1 MSSVDERIVEMRFEN
16 EQFEKGVDS
25 SVKSLNK
32 LKAGLNLDG
41 AANSLNNLQ
50 TTAKGFDIS
59 HISDGVDKITDRF
72 SIFGIMADQA
82 IRRVTDGL
90 IQLGSGVANYVKSL
104 TIDQVPVGFDK
115 YERKIQSVQTIMN
128 ATGKSI
134 DEVNGNLDKLN
145 WYTDETSY
153 SYSDMVDNIGKFTSS
168 GVSLEEAT
176 TSMIGIANAAGY
188 AGANVQD
195 ASHAME
201 GFSKAMGQGYMSR
214 QNWQWIRTAHMDTV
228 NFKEQMISAALDAHT
243 LAAET
248 KKVNGNLETTY
259 YVANNAGKPIKNL
272 AVSVEDFET
281 NLAKG
286 WLTKDVMNK
295 ALAEYGGF
303 TEQIY
308 EEYLKTGE
316 LTSDIIARLSEG
328 EESLG
333 LKAFRASQEAKTFSD
348 AINSVKDAVSTG
360 WMVSFEQIFGN
371 YEEAKKLWTTVANE
385 LWDVFASGGEHRNE
399 VLKEWHDN
407 SGYKIMLSSI
417 RNIWETTKAIGESIK
432 GVFDEFFPPLTTKR
446 LMDFTNKFHKFSKT
460 LRDAFVVN
468 DTKEFSK
475 TLEDL
480 YLNEIVKNN
489 EKAIK
494 NLNAFKDA
502 FSGLFSIVKLGKS
515 VFTSFKQIL
524 SPLSKVFAAAGKNI
538 FNLAGEFGKYTTN
551 LVDNI
556 INSETYSKVVNK
568 LTGYVDNFATFLM
581 KGSKFSKEFF
591 KAFTKT
597 EAFQNFLS
605 KIKSGS
611 QSIKNA
617 FLPYLD
623 KAKEK
628 ISGFFKTLAG
638 IDKINVEEAVKKVIK
653 WFNKLSTNITKIYG
667 KVKSFLSPAF
677 EVLMAIFNRL
687 SPYIEIAVNA
697 VKKFWNNMI
706 VGRQLGPYISQL
718 FTEWKGKFEKLS
730 DSAKTFIENFSFK
743 DLWSDITK
751 FFSPVIEKIDLWIDD
766 VKKKLENLDLGKV
779 AALGLVTATIP
790 TIIAIGV
797 AFGEAAKLLKSS
809 KGLVTNLNDIL
820 NKFKAGFKSRL
831 METAKAVTIF
841 AAAIGILAG
850 SLKLISTIDSAKL
863 TESLKAFGILAG
875 SLTAI
880 SVILG
885 LLDKFKLLGDLKAVG
900 LAMLEISAS
909 LAILSASLLL
919 LDQTKPE
926 RIATN
931 ILALITMSTLLMT
944 IAGLLG
950 KYIPSMSKG
959 AVSMLAFSA
968 SIFILSEALT
978 RMSTNLNPENMSS
991 VLTAIVSLAAIMAA
1005 FSSMASNFKFGSG
1018 AGLIGAVAS
1027 IFLLLK
1033 LFEKLSDDSIKTIS
1047 EKAKDNI
1054 QFIIG
1059 TLVVIAGLAAFG
1071 RIGGQYAGKT
1081 GIAVLEMSAS
1091 ILLIYEA
1098 IKRLGEMDTGVLIKG
1113 GLAVAAIML
1122 LMKGLAKSTMYA
1134 GQNSGKAGLAI
1145 MAMASSLFIIYL
1157 AIKQIG
1163 KLNPEIMIKGLTG
1176 VVVALGMLGLA
1187 LRSLRNLKG
1196 VKGAGGALLGM
1207 AVVIG
1212 TIAAALSYLSLFS
1225 WEDLGK
1231 GVAGIGVTLLALAR
1245 SLKLASG
1252 AKFDKSS
1259 LGGFIAGMI
1268 ALLGVTAAIKF
1279 LATENWAGLLA
1290 ASGGISL
1297 CLLALAGAMKIASTA
1312 KFGKDGAVGS
1322 ILSMALGIAAMAV
1335 IAAIL
1340 APLADKPWESMIAAA
1355 GSISLVL
1362 VALTASGVAMGAA
1375 AAALGAVPWG
1385 VFLAGL
1391 GKMALAIIA
1400 IAGLF
1405 LGISYLVGHFDI
1417 GGEITEGAKAIGD
1430 AIGGFLGGIVGEGLE
1445 STASHLETVGEYLT
1459 NFMEKAGGFFE
1470 GISALPSNIGDNILR
1485 LTWALQNFSKIGKD
1499 INKGKDVGLDTIGEQ
1514 LGALSEGLATFSES
1528 SANIDLDNI
1537 KVAVEAGTQ
1546 LNSLLNSL
1554 LPTGGLIQSIF
1565 GESEWS
1571 SLSDGLSEF
1580 GDAMAALSSHG
1591 TSGEG
1596 AIILSNIENAINA
1609 GSLLNNLLNSL
1620 APTGGLIQ
1628 SIFGESEWSS
1638 LSDGLSEFG
1647 DAMAALSSHGTSGE
1661 GAIILSNVE
1670 NAIKAGSMLNDLLT
1684 NVLPEPGTL
1693 KKFFGDEGPKWSTI
1707 SEGLSAFGLAMS
1719 SFSNVIAMGTFGEA
1733 FDARLT
1739 SISGIATLFGSL
1751 NSTLGDAAAVDSVN
1765 GAITSFGITLSQF
1778 DKKITNLKA
1787 ENLGKAREFIA
1798 GITAIAGEFSSA
1810 GSELGEA
1817 LKGALETSISPETVT
1832 GIGEQFISSFNNAF
1846 TDLSSVTAV
1855 GQALASELSSA
1866 VSGMSSDMEGIGG
1879 EFVSLFAGKISTEAS
1894 LNARPAGIALASQ
1907 TVSGAS
1913 SVEGDMEAA
1922 GEMVGHG
1929 FAVGILNKISEAYN
1943 AGASLGG
1950 AATSGARTA
1959 VDVNSPS
1966 RVFIKIGESCGE
1978 GLAIGFNNSTSYAR
1992 TAAVK
1997 LAENSLNASAEVL
2010 KGFDN
2015 LDSLNIDSQPVITP
2029 VLDLSQV
2036 DMQAQR
2042 LNSMLNG
2049 SASISLSG
2057 RINGDRYGQNI
2068 DELIM
2073 VGSAILEEIRGGHDL
2088 YFDDGAFAGRIN
2100 RRLGLKV

>member
-16 EQFEKGVDS
+16 DQFEKGVDS

-41 AANSLNNLQ
+41 AASSLNNLQ

-90 IQLGSGVANYVKSL
+90 IQLGSGVANYVESL
-104 TIDQVPVGFDK
+104 TIDQIPVGFDK

-295 ALAEYGGF
+295 ALAEYGDF

-308 EEYLKTGE
+308 EEYLRTGE
-316 LTSDIIARLSEG
+316 LTSDIIARLGEG
-328 EESLG
+328 ADNLG

-407 SGYKIMLSSI
+407 SGYQIMLSSI

-494 NLNAFKDA
+494 NLNVFKDA

-524 SPLSKVFAAAGKNI
+524 SPLSRVFAEAGKNI
-538 FNLAGEFGKYTTN
+538 FNLAGEFGKYTAN

-605 KIKSGS
+605 KIKSGA

-638 IDKINVEEAVKKVIK
+638 IDKINVEEAVEKVIK

-687 SPYIEIAVNA
+687 SPYIETAVNA

-743 DLWSDITK
+743 DLWSSITK

-820 NKFKAGFKSRL
+820 NKFKASFKSRL
-831 METAKAVTIF
+831 METAKAVTVF

-863 TESLKAFGILAG
+863 TESLKAFAILAG

-926 RIATN
+926 RIETN
-931 ILALITMSTLLMT
+931 ILALITMSILLMT

-1005 FSSMASNFKFGSG
+1005 FSAMASNFKFGSG

-1071 RIGGQYAGKT
+1071 RIGGKYAGKT
-1081 GIAVLEMSAS
+1081 GIAILEMSAS

-1098 IKRLGEMDTGVLIKG
+1098 IKRLGEMGTGVLTKG
-1113 GLAVAAIML
+1113 MVAVGLIML

-1231 GVAGIGVTLLALAR
+1231 GVAGIGATLLILAT
-1245 SLKLASG
+1245 SLRIASR
-1252 AKFDKSS
+1252 AKFDRSS

-1268 ALLGVTAAIKF
+1268 ALAGVTAAIKV
-1279 LATENWAGLLA
+1279 LANENWGSLKAAVQGISSVLLA
-1290 ASGGISL
+1290 ISASMFLISHTKVDLKSGLGQIFELAAGIGAFWAIGQILSKLSEIDWSSFAPAMEGIINAFDHVMAAVEIMSL
-1297 CLLALAGAMKIASTA
+1297 TAGVLSLFSPK
-1312 KFGKDGAVGS
+1312 AVG
-1322 ILSMALGIAAMAV
+1322 LAMLEMLGALLGIAA
-1335 IAAIL
+1335 
-1340 APLADKPWESMIAAA
+1340 
-1355 GSISLVL
+1355 
-1362 VALTASGVAMGAA
+1362 
-1375 AAALGAVPWG
+1375 
-1385 VFLAGL
+1385 VFLAIGW
-1391 GKMALAIIA
+1391 INT
-1400 IAGLF
+1400 IAGE
-1405 LGISYLVGHFDI
+1405 GKIV
-1417 GGEITEGAKAIGD
+1417 EGAKTIGD
-1430 AIGGFLGGIVGEGLE
+1430 AIGNFIGGIVGEGLE
-1445 STASHLETVGEYLT
+1445 SAASHLEAIGEYLT

-1565 GESEWS
+1565 GESEWN
-1571 SLSDGLSEF
+1571 SLSDGLTEF

-1817 LKGALETSISPETVT
+1817 LKGALETSLSPETIT

-1913 SVEGDMEAA
+1913 SVKGDMQAA

-1950 AATSGARTA
+1950 AATGGARTA

-1978 GLAIGFNNSTSYAR
+1978 GLAIGFNNSTSYVR

-2036 DMQAQR
+2036 DTQAQR